1 MSLIILN
8 VDEVRRTLSASGG
21 AFVAHDKEVDI
32 VRFAIN
38 SGFADIVLDG
48 QVALRVM
55 YQRPGES
62 QVRAQTLT
70 YYDTDG
76 LHNYY
81 DWQLLSADL
90 AEKGTLTVALC
101 ILRTDGDVEE
111 WHTTPCQVRVLDTI
125 HTDDSDEGDET
136 TTPTVAQRVAVLET
150 MIQRVASGAPIV
162 VSSASAM
169 TDTSQIY
176 VLSTDGNWYYHNGT
190 AWVAGGEYGA
200 VATDTT
206 LTQSGIPADAKAVGD
221 VISIKS
227 DIAFANTF
235 PTWKYSFYYE
245 RSRVY
250 NNLAI
255 RQSRNAI
262 HVDGTTAAGAL
273 RIPLVNNDAFSVRDY
288 NIIVDTNPQFFQEMD
303 WFIVGH
309 TYRASVQLV
318 SGTVTPIDSSQGAY
332 LVAIKTV
339 VDGSTTTIGSGVD
352 FEFTCSDN
360 KPQHIGLTIR
370 AGDYSD
376 ALFLIEIEDVTA
388 KYDTFFLKSK
398 LDEITAT
405 SDNARILSLGN
416 WEYQFPDTRSRKY
429 VTEGGSNAVLTQY
442 KNIFRIDGPITATL
456 LRIPLLNNANFLVFS
471 SKPTYAAYPQLFS
484 PIDWFVVGHKYKI
497 LLYLISGSYTLVT
510 PVSRPY
516 FIELRYVQDGVATD
530 IINNDDATFMC
541 TNIPD
546 YLGINFAKGTYS
558 NASFLVQVVD
568 ITRLEQVDYA
578 ADFAK
583 SVESDSVK
591 KESMPIRHAM
601 FDTSTQQVSFIFYS
615 DIHSNPMGIDGV
627 EGFIEKYG
635 DYADDVLNGG
645 DSARY
650 DFDGDTANVNYLSSK
665 LPSVSLTAIGNHD
678 RAQMTDSGY
687 NWQAHTSKEVYDKW
701 IAPFV
706 SGWDVVQPESA
717 STEGYNYFYKDYKGI
732 IRLIVLDCMCW
743 DNVQLAWLESTLS
756 DAKTEGLAVIVMT
769 HWCNADFTGDRS
781 CDWTDLD
788 RTDSTDPQ
796 KDIFITDA
804 ACDAIDDFISG
815 GGEFVC
821 WLTGHLHRDRIG
833 ILTDYPNQLVYV
845 ANNAGIKTTGAN
857 DRGAFYSVTFITIDP
872 TSKMLKLARYG
883 CNYDAYLRPKH
894 TLCYN
899 YETKALVSQT

>member
-456 LRIPLLNNANFLVFS
+456 LRIPLLNNANFL
-471 SKPTYAAYPQLFS
+471 
-484 PIDWFVVGHKYKI
+484 
-497 LLYLISGSYTLVT
+497 
-510 PVSRPY
+510 
-516 FIELRYVQDGVATD
+516 DGVATD

-635 DYADDVLNGG
+635 DYA
-645 DSARY
+645 
-650 DFDGDTANVNYLSSK
+650 
-665 LPSVSLTAIGNHD
+665 
-678 RAQMTDSGY
+678 AQMTDSGY